1 MRLISYLVAA
11 ATICLA
17 AVAQESQPANSSPAP
32 APTSAFRSASQ
43 SPEMKKLVESF
54 TGRWRVTISV
64 QKMSGWFPVS
74 GTATGRS
81 EIQAGPAGNSVTE
94 RLRSN
99 GPLGDFAGNG
109 TYWYDAQSK
118 SYKGTWCDSMD
129 PNGCGAVGTANWSG
143 SNFVVSNEI
152 PMEQGKLRIR
162 ETYSNITH
170 DSFDFMIETAMG
182 DAPLA
187 KVMSIRYQRAGSGRD
202 Q

>member
-1 MRLISYLVAA
+1 MRLLLLVALM
-11 ATICLA
+11 CLNSF
-17 AVAQESQPANSSPAP
+17 AQESQPANPSSAP
-32 APTSAFRSASQ
+32 AATKAFRSAPQ
-43 SPEMKKLVESF
+43 SPEMKKLVDAFS
-54 TGRWRVTISV
+54 GRWKVTINV
-64 QKMSGWFPVS
+64 EKMPGWFPIS

-129 PNGCGAVGTANWSG
+129 PNGCGAAGTANWIG
-143 SNFVVSNEI
+143 SNFVINNEI
-152 PMEQGKLRIR
+152 PMEHGKLRIR

-170 DSFDFMIETAMG
+170 DSFDFMIETALG

-187 KVMSIRYQRAGSGRD
+187 KVMTIRYERASSGRT